1 MSSVTVC
8 HPCSLPTQLVDFTIE
23 LAGNTNRINFTK
35 SQGCQISQLP
45 GTEVHPGNGSN
56 HCPRFCGSHRWGNPI
71 TGRMVFLGPLDNYIF
86 FISYQIQSVY
96 INISAIIL
104 LTRVCW
110 IWIGTPHIDWT
121 KVEFHMWDPLVA
133 RGIDSV
139 ALCPVRPERTKLQLI
154 LERNCSMC
162 DTVLLPFQI
171 FPHNFHTFPPTHIE
185 PQQKIL
191 IQRRI
196 PFL

>member
-86 FISYQIQSVY
+86 FYQLSDTISIYKYISYHTLDQGV
-96 INISAIIL
+96 L
-104 LTRVCW
+104 DM
-110 IWIGTPHIDWT
+110 DW
-121 KVEFHMWDPLVA
+121 
-133 RGIDSV
+133 
-139 ALCPVRPERTKLQLI
+139 
-154 LERNCSMC
+154 N
-162 DTVLLPFQI
+162 
-171 FPHNFHTFPPTHIE
+171 PPYWLN
-185 PQQKIL
+185 KS
-191 IQRRI
+191 RI
-196 PFL
+196 PYVGSPSGSWNWFCSTLPCPTRKDQVATYLGKELLHVWHSSSSFSNFSP